1 MNFRSEQQRRVA
13 PFAFALAVVSL
24 LAATSAFADGTTE
37 RERTM
42 SRYAKCKWTD
52 SMSKELYECVKRNNG
67 FNTHWCFD
75 ETLQMNCE
83 PEPLPGV
90 ADAVTNVAQ
99 AGEPQRE
106 EVQIIEVESFAD
118 ENMTR
123 QEDMAHHE
131 DMAQQEDVSQEEARK
146 RAARQGEEN
155 LHGTIEREQT
165 MLKYKDCKWT
175 DEMGKYTYECVKRNN
190 GFGTHWCYDEALQL
204 HCPKPGAEPKS

>member
-1 MNFRSEQQRRVA
+1 MNTGVNNQRLVTGL
-13 PFAFALAVVSL
+13 LAV
-24 LAATSAFADGTTE
+24 ATLFAGTAAFADGTTE

-52 SMSKELYECVKRNNG
+52 AMSKELYECVKRNNG

-83 PEPLPGV
+83 PEPLQVV
-90 ADAVTNVAQ
+90 AENQATAERQVT
-99 AGEPQRE
+99 
-106 EVQIIEVESFAD
+106 
-118 ENMTR
+118 
-123 QEDMAHHE
+123 QED
-131 DMAQQEDVSQEEARK
+131 DRK

-155 LHGTIEREQT
+155 LRGTIEREQT
-165 MLKYKDCKWT
+165 MLKYKDCEWT

-204 HCPKPGAEPKS
+204 HCPAPEAEPQS